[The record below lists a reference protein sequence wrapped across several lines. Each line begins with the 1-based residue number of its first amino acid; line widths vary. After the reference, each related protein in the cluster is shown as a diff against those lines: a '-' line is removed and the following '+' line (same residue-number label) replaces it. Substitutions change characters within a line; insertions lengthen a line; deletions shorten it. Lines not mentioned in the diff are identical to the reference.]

1 MLSVRRVQV
10 EKKEA
15 ERDARIAEL
24 EKQVS
29 QAAKLPKMLSLNR
42 RQAHEMVQ
50 QAAARE
56 AELAK
61 MRREVLHRRAQE
73 MLRPR
78 IISTTTSKVYEGPAV
93 FKKVVTKPRIISTTT
108 SKVY

>member
-42 RQAHEMVQ
+42 RQAHELVQ

-61 MRREVLHRRAQE
+61 MRREVLHRRAQD
-73 MLRPR
+73 ML
-78 IISTTTSKVYEGPAV
+78 
-93 FKKVVTKPRIISTTT
+93 KPRIISTTT
-108 SKVY
+108 SVYQGPAVVKEVVMKPFNSIQEEQ